1 MMQKT
6 KKELTPKKI
15 MTTLDMNRSDLK
27 KYGVKKIGLFGSYIK
42 GKQHKT
48 SDLDFLVDLKNYTF
62 DDYIELKFFLEK
74 LFHKK
79 VDLVIEKDL
88 KPSLQYVKGEALY
101 AKEI

>member
-1 MMQKT
+1 MQKT